1 MTIKSYELLI
11 IAYAIIKYSGIRVRQ
26 QRNMAKL
33 EEIKVDSSVRGI
45 VPNAIVTIK
54 HVQMFGDQALEVTY
68 VDAEGKP
75 STQLLFRDQE
85 AHLELVKQTRP
96 LSFSADGHLF
106 RLASEAQRLGL
117 AFLFDPLIAVNTS
130 SVDPL
135 PHQITAVYETMLN
148 RQPLRFLLADDPG
161 AGKTIMAGLLIK
173 ELIIRGDVARCIII
187 APGSLVEQWQD
198 ELDQKF
204 NLQFDILTNEGLQAA
219 RTGNWFQEH
228 SLCLCRLDKLSRN
241 EDVQDKLVA
250 ADWDLVVVDEA
261 HKMSASYFGSE
272 KKETKRFK
280 LGRKISAHTRQ
291 LLLLTA
297 TPHNGKEQD
306 FHLFLSLLD
315 GDRFEG
321 KPRDA
326 AHTIDAS
333 DIMRRMVKEQLVT
346 MEGKPLFPDRFA
358 YTVPYHL
365 SPEEAAL
372 YKHVTDYVCEQ
383 FSRADDLGE
392 KRRGTVGFALTI
404 LQRRLA
410 SSPEAIF
417 QSLRR
422 RRERLEDRLRE
433 EKLLRRGAAAERLGQ
448 SPELEDEDIDDLEDA
463 PEEELE
469 TAEQQIVDQATAAS
483 TIAELEEEIRT
494 LRSLETEAAKLKRS
508 GNDTKWNEL
517 SKGILE
523 NPEMFDANRNRR
535 KLVIFTEHRDTLN
548 YLADNLASL
557 LGNPN
562 HVVTIHG
569 QTPRERRRQIQE
581 AFEQDPEVLILV
593 ATDAA
598 SEGINLHRR
607 AHLMVNYDLPWNP
620 NRIEQRFGR
629 IHRIGQMEQCHLW
642 NLVAI
647 ETREGHVFHRLF
659 EKLAEQRKALGG
671 AVFDVLGKM
680 FKDRSLRDLLIEAIR
695 EGNRP
700 EVKARLDK
708 VIDTELDVEHL
719 RGLIED
725 RYLVHETLS
734 TSRVREIRDQMDRAQ
749 ARKLQP
755 HYVGSFFEE
764 AFKMFGG
771 QLLKREPRRFEI
783 RRVPAEIRLR
793 DRIIGTRA
801 PVLNAYERVTF
812 HKGDVRLEGKPPAA
826 LVAPGHPLLD
836 ATIDLVLER
845 HRDTLRQG
853 AVLVDTT
860 EAGTEPRIL
869 FFLEHSITDG
879 RKDSNKNP
887 LTISRQLQFVE
898 ICRSGQLVAA
908 GYAPYLDYT
917 PATPEQLTAARALFD
932 EPWIGQ
938 NLEQRALGFAIQ
950 KIVPGHLE
958 EVRARRELYIQ
969 KVKQQVKARLTSEIN
984 YWDHRANVLK
994 AQEDAGKSRSNLNS
1008 TNARRNADELADRL
1022 KKRMAELDQEKAIVA
1037 RPPNV
1042 LGGALVVP
1050 ASWFADTGGPE
1061 ALRETPTGY
1070 GAPDREIERLAMEAV
1085 MQFERAQGFEP
1096 RDISVENRGYDIE
1109 SRDPKTDRL
1118 RFIEVKGRVK
1128 GAETV
1133 TVTKNEILTSLNR
1146 PDGYVLAIVFVADGV
1161 ADGPIYLRK
1170 PFNQEPEFGTASVN
1184 FKLSELLKKTE
1195 PQT

>member
-1 MTIKSYELLI
+1 LHILASIDVVKNNQNSKKI
-11 IAYAIIKYSGIRVRQ
+11 I
-26 QRNMAKL
+26 MKL
-33 EEIKVDSSVRGI
+33 EEIRVDSLVRGI
-45 VPNAIVTIK
+45 LPNSAVTIK
-54 HVQMFGDQALEVTY
+54 HVQMFGNEALEVTY
-68 VDAEGKP
+68 VDGEGKA

-85 AHLELVKQTRP
+85 PILELVLQTRP
-96 LSFSADGHLF
+96 LSFTADGHLF
-106 RLASEAQRLGL
+106 RLASEAQRLSL

-130 SVDPL
+130 SIDPL

-173 ELIIRGDVARCIII
+173 ELIIRGDVARCLII
-187 APGSLVEQWQD
+187 APGSLAEQWQD

-261 HKMSASYFGSE
+261 HKMSASYFGGE
-272 KKETKRFK
+272 MKPTKRFK
-280 LGRKISAHTRQ
+280 LGRRISAHTRQ

-306 FHLFLSLLD
+306 FHFFLSLLD

-358 YTVPYHL
+358 YTVPYNL
-365 SPEEAAL
+365 SPEEAIL
-372 YKHVTDYVCEQ
+372 YKNVTEYVCEQ
-383 FSRADDLGE
+383 FNRADNLD
-392 KRRGTVGFALTI
+392 KDRRGTVGFALTI

-433 EKLLRRGAAAERLGQ
+433 EKLLRRGAAATQKLSQ
-448 SPELEDEDIDDLEDA
+448 SPELEEDDIDDLEDA
-463 PEEELE
+463 PEQELE
-469 TAEQQIVDQATAAS
+469 TAEEQIVDQATAAL

-494 LRSLETEAAKLKRS
+494 LRGLESEAAKLKRS
-508 GNDTKWNEL
+508 GNDTKWKEL
-517 SKGILE
+517 SEGILE
-523 NPEMFDANRNRR
+523 NPEMFDASKNRR

-548 YLADNLASL
+548 YLTDKLSLL

-581 AFEQDPEVLILV
+581 SFEQDPEVLILV

-629 IHRIGQMEQCHLW
+629 IHRIGQPERCHLW

-647 ETREGHVFHRLF
+647 ETREGHVFHRLL
-659 EKLAEQRKALGG
+659 EKLSEQRKALGG

-680 FKDRSLRDLLIEAIR
+680 FKDRSLRELLIEAIR

-700 EVKARLDK
+700 EVKAKLDQ
-708 VIDTELDVEHL
+708 VIDAELDVEHL

-725 RYLVHETLS
+725 RYLVHESLS
-734 TSRVREIRDQMDRAQ
+734 TSRVRELRDQMDRAQ

-783 RRVPAEIRLR
+783 RRVPADIRLR

-812 HKGDVRLEGKPPAA
+812 HKGDVRLDGKPPAA

-860 EAGTEPRIL
+860 ENGTEPRIL

-898 ICRSGQLVAA
+898 ITRSGQMIAA

-917 PATPEQLTAARALFD
+917 PATPEQFAAVQALFN
-932 EPWIGQ
+932 EAWLGQ
-938 NLEQRALGFAIQ
+938 TLEQRALGFAIQ
-950 KIVPGHLE
+950 KIVPPHLE
-958 EVRARRELYIQ
+958 EVRTRREAYIQ
-969 KVKQQVKARLTSEIN
+969 KVMQQVKARLTSEIN

-994 AQEDAGKSRSNLNS
+994 AQEDAGKSRSNINS
-1008 TNARRNADELADRL
+1008 GNARRTADELADRL
-1022 KKRMAELDQEKAIVA
+1022 KRRLAELDNEKSIVA

-1050 ASWFADTGGPE
+1050 ASWFANSGQT
-1061 ALRETPTGY
+1061 AAMRETPPPY
-1070 GAPDREIERLAMEAV
+1070 GAPDREVERLAMEKV
-1085 MQFERAQGFEP
+1085 MQFEREQGFVP
-1096 RDISVENRGYDIE
+1096 RDISAENRGYDIE

-1128 GAETV
+1128 DAVTV
-1133 TVTKNEILTSLNR
+1133 TVTKNELLTSLNR
-1146 PDGYVLAIVFVADGV
+1146 PEGYVLAIVFVASG
-1161 ADGPIYLRK
+1161 AAETPIYLRQ
-1170 PFNQEPEFGTASVN
+1170 PFSQEPEFGTASVN
-1184 FKLSELLKKTE
+1184 FKLSELLSKAAA
-1195 PQT
+1195 QQA

>member
-1 MTIKSYELLI
+1 M
-11 IAYAIIKYSGIRVRQ
+11 
-26 QRNMAKL
+26 KL
-33 EEIKVDSSVRGI
+33 EEIRVNSLIRGI
-45 VPNAIVTIK
+45 LPNATVTIK
-54 HVQMFGDQALEVTY
+54 HVQMFGSEALEVTY
-68 VDAEGKP
+68 ADGEGKA
-75 STQLLFRDQE
+75 SSQLVFRDQE
-85 AHLELVKQTRP
+85 PNLEVVLQTRP
-96 LSFSADGHLF
+96 LSFTADGNLF
-106 RLASEAQRLGL
+106 RLASEAQRLSL

-135 PHQITAVYETMLN
+135 PHQIIAVYETMLN

-173 ELIIRGDVARCIII
+173 ELIIRGDVARCLIVT
-187 APGSLVEQWQD
+187 PGSLAEQWQD

-204 NLQFDILTNEGLQAA
+204 NLQFDIPTNEGLQAA

-228 SLCLCRLDKLSRN
+228 SLCICRLDKLSRN
-241 EDVQDKLVA
+241 EDIQDKVVA

-261 HKMSASYFGSE
+261 HKMSATYFGSE
-272 KKETKRFK
+272 VKYTKRFK
-280 LGRKISAHTRQ
+280 LGRKLSEHTRQ

-306 FHLFLSLLD
+306 FHLFLSLID

-326 AHTIDAS
+326 VHTTDAS

-358 YTVPYHL
+358 YTVPFDL
-365 SPEEAAL
+365 SAEEAVL
-372 YKHVTDYVCEQ
+372 YKNVTDYVCEQ
-383 FSRADDLGE
+383 FNRADNLDNE

-422 RRERLEDRLRE
+422 RRQRLEDRLRE
-433 EKLLRRGAAAERLGQ
+433 EKLLRRGAAASEKLGQ
-448 SPELEDEDIDDLEDA
+448 SPELEEEDIDDLEDA
-463 PEEELE
+463 PEQEIEAAQE
-469 TAEQQIVDQATAAS
+469 QIVDQATAAL

-494 LRSLETEAAKLKRS
+494 LRALESEAANLKRL
-508 GNDTKWNEL
+508 GKDTKWKEL
-517 SKGILE
+517 SEGILE
-523 NPEMFDANRNRR
+523 NPEMFDANKNRR
-535 KLVIFTEHRDTLN
+535 KPVIFTEHRDTLN
-548 YLADNLASL
+548 YLVEKLSSL

-562 HVVTIHG
+562 HVVAIHG

-629 IHRIGQMEQCHLW
+629 IHRIGQTERCHLW

-647 ETREGHVFHRLF
+647 ETREGHVFHRLLD
-659 EKLAEQRKALGG
+659 KLSEQRKALGG

-695 EGNRP
+695 EGNKP
-700 EVKARLDK
+700 EVKARLDL
-708 VIDTELDVEHL
+708 VIDAELDVEHL

-725 RYLVHETLS
+725 RYLVHETLT

-755 HYVGSFFEE
+755 HYVGSFFDE

-793 DRIIGTRA
+793 DRIIGNRA
-801 PVLNAYERVTF
+801 PVLNGYERVTF
-812 HKGDVRLEGKPPAA
+812 HKGDVRLDGKPPAA

-860 EAGTEPRIL
+860 ENGTEPRIL
-869 FFLEHSITDG
+869 FYLEHTITDG
-879 RKDSNKNP
+879 RKDSTRNP

-898 ICRSGQLVAA
+898 ITRSGQLIAA

-917 PATPEQLTAARALFD
+917 PATPEQIIAVKALFD
-932 EPWIGQ
+932 EPWLGQ

-958 EVRARRELYIQ
+958 EIRTRREAYIQ
-969 KVKQQVKARLTSEIN
+969 KVMQQVKARLTSEIN
-984 YWDHRANVLK
+984 YWDHRSNVLK
-994 AQEDAGKSRSNLNS
+994 AQEDAGKSRSNINS
-1008 TNARRNADELADRL
+1008 ANARRHADDLADRL

-1042 LGGALVVP
+1042 LGGALIVP
-1050 ASWFADTGGPE
+1050 ASWFASAVQTNV
-1061 ALRETPTGY
+1061 LRETPPNY
-1070 GAPDREIERLAMEAV
+1070 GPPDREVERLAMEKV
-1085 MQFERAQGFEP
+1085 MQFEREQGFPTARHQRRESWLRHREP
-1096 RDISVENRGYDIE
+1096 RPE
-1109 SRDPKTDRL
+1109 DRPPPL
-1118 RFIEVKGRVK
+1118 HRSQR
-1128 GAETV
+1128 ARQRC
-1133 TVTKNEILTSLNR
+1133 SHR
-1146 PDGYVLAIVFVADGV
+1146 H
-1161 ADGPIYLRK
+1161 RH
-1170 PFNQEPEFGTASVN
+1170 QE
-1184 FKLSELLKKTE
+1184 
-1195 PQT
+1195 

>member
-1 MTIKSYELLI
+1 MLKIVGQLKEAML
-11 IAYAIIKYSGIRVRQ
+11 
-26 QRNMAKL
+26 KL
-33 EEIKVDSSVRGI
+33 EEIKVNSRVRGI
-45 VPNAIVTIK
+45 AVSGAVTIK
-54 HVQMFGDQALEVTY
+54 HVQMFGEQALEVTF

-75 STQLLFRDQE
+75 GTQLVFRDQE
-85 AHLELVKQTRP
+85 QNLELVQQTRP
-96 LSFSADGHLF
+96 LSFSSDGYLF
-106 RLASEAQRLGL
+106 RLASEAQRLRL

-130 SVDPL
+130 TVDPL

-161 AGKTIMAGLLIK
+161 AGKTIMTGLLIK
-173 ELIIRGDVARCIII
+173 ELIIRGDVARCLIV

-228 SLCLCRLDKLSRN
+228 SLCICRLDKLSRS
-241 EDVQDKLVA
+241 EEIQEKMIA

-261 HKMSASYFGSE
+261 HKMSATYFGSE
-272 KKETKRFK
+272 IKYTKRFK
-280 LGRKISAHTRQ
+280 LGRKLSEHTRQ

-306 FHLFLSLLD
+306 FHLFLSLID

-326 AHTIDAS
+326 SHTIDAS

-346 MEGKPLFPDRFA
+346 MEGKPLFPERFA
-358 YTVPYHL
+358 YTVPYQL

-383 FSRADDLGE
+383 FNRADNLDNE

-433 EKLLRRGAAAERLGQ
+433 EKLLRRGAGAAERLSQ
-448 SPELEDEDIDDLEDA
+448 SPELDTEDIDDLEDA
-463 PEEELE
+463 PEQEIE
-469 TAEQQIVDQATAAS
+469 TAEEQIVDQATAAL

-494 LRSLETEAAKLKRS
+494 LRGLETEAAKIKRS
-508 GNDTKWNEL
+508 GNDTKWKEL
-517 SKGILE
+517 SQGILK
-523 NPEMFDANRNRR
+523 NPEMFDSNQNRR

-548 YLADNLASL
+548 YLTDKLGTE
-557 LGNPN
+557 LGNPSQ
-562 HVVTIHG
+562 VVTIHG
-569 QTPRERRRQIQE
+569 QTPRERRRQLQE
-581 AFEQDPEVLILV
+581 AFINDPEVLILV

-598 SEGINLHRR
+598 GEGINLQR

-629 IHRIGQMEQCHLW
+629 IHRIGQRDVCHLW
-642 NLVAI
+642 NLVAA
-647 ETREGHVFHRLF
+647 ETREWQVFGRLLI
-659 EKLAEQRKALGG
+659 KIEQQSKALQG
-671 AVFDVLGKM
+671 AVFDVLGKI
-680 FKDRSLRDLLIEAIR
+680 FEGTPLRELLIEAIR
-695 EGNRP
+695 FGERP
-700 EVKARLDK
+700 DIKAKLDTVIARLDS
-708 VIDTELDVEHL
+708 DHL
-719 RGLIED
+719 HDLVYD
-725 RYLVHETLS
+725 RLLVHESMDHL
-734 TSRVREIRDQMDRAQ
+734 RVREIRDHMERAQ

-755 HYVGSFFEE
+755 YYIGSFFEE

-771 QLLKREPRRFEI
+771 QLHKREPRRFEI

-793 DRIIGTRA
+793 DRVIGSRA

-812 HKGDVRLEGKPPAA
+812 HKGDVRLDGKPPAA

-853 AVLVDTT
+853 AVLVDTSDS
-860 EAGTEPRIL
+860 GTAPRIL
-869 FFLEHSITDG
+869 FYLEHSITDG

-898 ICRSGQLVAA
+898 ITRDGQLVAA

-917 PATPEQLTAARALFD
+917 PATPEQLAAVQPLLD
-932 EPWIGQ
+932 EPWLSQ
-938 NLEQRALGFAIQ
+938 NLEQRALGFAIEQ
-950 KIVPGHLE
+950 IVPRHLE
-958 EVRARRELYIQ
+958 EVRTRREAYIQ
-969 KVKQQVKARLTSEIN
+969 KVMQQVKARLTEQIN
-984 YWDHRANVLK
+984 YWDARANTLK
-994 AQEDAGKSRSNLNS
+994 SQEDAGKSRSSLNS
-1008 TNARRNADELADRL
+1008 GNARQRADELSDRL
-1022 KKRMAELDQEKAIVA
+1022 QRRMAELEREKAIVA
-1037 RPPNV
+1037 KPPTV

-1050 ASWFADTGGPE
+1050 QGWFEKTVSDGA
-1061 ALRETPTGY
+1061 ALRETPPPY
-1070 GAPDREIERLAMEAV
+1070 GAPDREVERLAMEKV
-1085 MQFERAQGFEP
+1085 IQFEREQGFQP
-1096 RDISVENRGYDIE
+1096 RDVSKENRGYDIE
-1109 SRDPKTDRL
+1109 SRDPQTERL

-1133 TVTKNEILTSLNR
+1133 TVTKNEILTGLNR
-1146 PDGYVLAIVFVADGV
+1146 PDAYILAVVFVEGGAAETPV
-1161 ADGPIYLRK
+1161 YLHR
-1170 PFNQEPEFGTASVN
+1170 PFSQEPEFGAASVN
-1184 FKLSELLKKTE
+1184 FKLAELLGRAK
-1195 PQT
+1195 

>member
-1 MTIKSYELLI
+1 ML
-11 IAYAIIKYSGIRVRQ
+11 
-26 QRNMAKL
+26 KL
-33 EEIKVDSSVRGI
+33 EEIKVNSLIRGI
-45 VPNAIVTIK
+45 LPSSAVTIK
-54 HVQMFGDQALEVTY
+54 HVQMFGNEALEVTY
-68 VDAEGKP
+68 VDGEGKA

-85 AHLELVKQTRP
+85 PNLELVLQTRP
-96 LSFSADGHLF
+96 LSFTADGHFF
-106 RLASEAQRLGL
+106 RLASEAQRLSL
-117 AFLFDPLIAVNTS
+117 AFIFDPLIAVNTS
-130 SVDPL
+130 SIDPL

-173 ELIIRGDVARCIII
+173 ELIIRGDVARCLII
-187 APGSLVEQWQD
+187 APGSLAEQWQD

-204 NLQFDILTNEGLQAA
+204 NLQFEILTNEGLQAA
-219 RTGNWFQEH
+219 RTVNWFQEH

-280 LGRKISAHTRQ
+280 LGRKISEHTRQ

-358 YTVPYHL
+358 YTVPYNL
-365 SPEEAAL
+365 SPEEAVL
-372 YKHVTDYVCEQ
+372 YKNVTEYVCEQ
-383 FSRADDLGE
+383 FNRADNLDNE

-433 EKLLRRGAAAERLGQ
+433 EKLLRRGAAATQQLSQ
-448 SPELEDEDIDDLEDA
+448 SPELEEEDIDDLEDA
-463 PEEELE
+463 PEQELE
-469 TAEQQIVDQATAAS
+469 TAEEQIVDQATAAL

-494 LRSLETEAAKLKRS
+494 LRGLESEAAKLKRS
-508 GNDTKWNEL
+508 GNDTKWKEL
-517 SKGILE
+517 SEGILE
-523 NPEMFDANRNRR
+523 NPEMFDANQNRR

-548 YLADNLASL
+548 YLTDKLSLL

-581 AFEQDPEVLILV
+581 SFEQDPEVLILV

-629 IHRIGQMEQCHLW
+629 IHRIGQPERCHLW

-647 ETREGHVFHRLF
+647 ETREGHVFHRLL
-659 EKLAEQRKALGG
+659 EKLSEQRKALGG

-680 FKDRSLRDLLIEAIR
+680 FKDRSLRELLIEAIR

-700 EVKARLDK
+700 EVKAKLDQ
-708 VIDTELDVEHL
+708 VIDAELDVEHL

-725 RYLVHETLS
+725 RYLVHESLS

-783 RRVPAEIRLR
+783 RRVPADIRLR

-801 PVLNAYERVTF
+801 PVLNAYERITF
-812 HKGDVRLEGKPPAA
+812 HKGNVRLEGKPPAA

-845 HRDTLRQG
+845 YRDTLRQG

-860 EAGTEPRIL
+860 ENGTEPRIL

-898 ICRSGQLVAA
+898 VTRSGQMIAA

-917 PATPEQLTAARALFD
+917 PATPEQLAAVQALFN
-932 EPWIGQ
+932 ETWLGQ

-950 KIVPGHLE
+950 KIVPPHLE
-958 EVRARRELYIQ
+958 EVRTRREAYIQ
-969 KVKQQVKARLTSEIN
+969 KVMQQVKARLTSEIN

-994 AQEDAGKSRSNLNS
+994 AQEDAGKSRSNINS
-1008 TNARRNADELADRL
+1008 GNARRTADELADRL
-1022 KKRMAELDQEKAIVA
+1022 KRRLAELDHEKSIVA

-1050 ASWFADTGGPE
+1050 ASWFANAGPTD
-1061 ALRETPTGY
+1061 ALRETPPPY
-1070 GAPDREIERLAMEAV
+1070 GAPDREVERIAMEKV
-1085 MQFERAQGFEP
+1085 MSFEREQGFEP
-1096 RDISVENRGYDIE
+1096 RDISAENRGYDIE

-1118 RFIEVKGRVK
+1118 RFIEVKGRMKDAV
-1128 GAETV
+1128 TV

-1146 PDGYVLAIVFVADGV
+1146 PEGYVLAIVFVASG
-1161 ADGPIYLRK
+1161 AAETPIYLRQ
-1170 PFNQEPEFGTASVN
+1170 PFSQEPEFGTASVN
-1184 FKLSELLKKTE
+1184 FKLSELLSKAAA
-1195 PQT
+1195 Q

>member
-1 MTIKSYELLI
+1 MTKLED
-11 IAYAIIKYSGIRVRQ
+11 IRV
-26 QRNMAKL
+26 NSL
-33 EEIKVDSSVRGI
+33 VRGL
-45 VPNAIVTIK
+45 VPNSVVTIK

-68 VDAEGKP
+68 VDGEGKP

-85 AHLELVKQTRP
+85 ANLELVKQSRP
-96 LSFSADGHLF
+96 LSFTADGHLF
-106 RLASEAQRLGL
+106 RLASEAQRLSL

-130 SVDPL
+130 SIEPL

-173 ELIIRGDVARCIII
+173 ELIIRGDVARCLII

-241 EDVQDKLVA
+241 PDVQDKLVA
-250 ADWDLVVVDEA
+250 TDWDLVVVDEA

-280 LGRKISAHTRQ
+280 LGRKISEHTRQ

-306 FHLFLSLLD
+306 FHLFLSLID

-326 AHTIDAS
+326 AHTVDAS

-358 YTVPYHL
+358 YTVPYDL

-372 YKHVTDYVCEQ
+372 YKNVTEYVCEQ
-383 FSRADDLGE
+383 FNRADNLDNE

-433 EKLLRRGAAAERLGQ
+433 EKLLRRGAAASDRLSQ
-448 SPELEDEDIDDLEDA
+448 SPDLEEEDIDDLEDA

-469 TAEQQIVDQATAAS
+469 TAEEQIVDQATAAL

-494 LRSLETEAAKLKRS
+494 LRALESEAAKLKRS
-508 GNDTKWNEL
+508 GNDTKWKEL
-517 SKGILE
+517 SKTILE

-548 YLADNLASL
+548 YLNDKLSSL

-562 HVVTIHG
+562 HIVTIHG
-569 QTPRERRRQIQE
+569 QTPRDRRRQFQE

-629 IHRIGQMEQCHLW
+629 IHRIGQTELCHLW
-642 NLVAI
+642 NLVAM

-700 EVKARLDK
+700 EVKARLDQ

-725 RYLVHETLS
+725 RYLVHETL
-734 TSRVREIRDQMDRAQ
+734 TATRVREIRDQMDRAQ

-755 HYVGSFFEE
+755 HYIGSFFEE
-764 AFKMFGG
+764 AFKMYGG
-771 QLLKREPRRFEI
+771 QLHKREPRRFEI
-783 RRVPAEIRLR
+783 RRVPAEIRQR

-812 HKGDVRLEGKPPAA
+812 HKGDIRLPDKPPAA
-826 LVAPGHPLLD
+826 LIAPGHPLLD

-853 AVLVDTT
+853 AVLVDPNDT
-860 EAGTEPRIL
+860 GTEPCIL
-869 FFLEHSITDG
+869 FYLEHSITDG
-879 RKDSNKNP
+879 RKDANRNP

-898 ICRSGQLVAA
+898 ITRSGQLIAA

-917 PATPEQLTAARALFD
+917 PATAEQLAAVRPLLD
-932 EPWIGQ
+932 EPWLNQ
-938 NLEQRALGFAIQ
+938 NLEQRALAFAIQ
-950 KIVPGHLE
+950 RIVPPHLE
-958 EVRARRELYIQ
+958 EVRARREHYIQ
-969 KVKQQVKARLTSEIN
+969 KVMQQVKARLTAEIN

-1008 TNARRNADELADRL
+1008 ANARRTADELADRL
-1022 KKRMAELDQEKAIVA
+1022 KKRMTELEQEKTIVA
-1037 RPPNV
+1037 RPPTV
-1042 LGGALVVP
+1042 LAGGLIVP
-1050 ASWFADTGGPE
+1050 VGFFANGGGTAD
-1061 ALRETPTGY
+1061 ALRETPPAY
-1070 GAPDREIERLAMEAV
+1070 GTPDREIERLAMGKV
-1085 MQFERAQGFEP
+1085 MEFEREQGFQP
-1096 RDISVENRGYDIE
+1096 RDVSAENRGYDIE

-1128 GAETV
+1128 GAPTV

-1146 PDGYVLAIVFVADGV
+1146 PDAFVLAIVFVESGV
-1161 ADGPIYLRK
+1161 AQTPIYLHQ
-1170 PFNQEPEFGTASVN
+1170 PFAHEPEFATASVN
-1184 FKLSELLKKTE
+1184 FKLSELLEKANAQKS
-1195 PQT
+1195 